1 MGSTVKL
8 ETQDLLRLVKDDNQ
22 RAFDS
27 FYHLYYSQVFRF
39 AYFLLKDTNACQE
52 VVSNV
57 FFSVWKSR
65 KSLAEIQNIETYLY
79 VITRNEASRYQR
91 EETIRETVSLDHFPL
106 QTEKTDMENPEE
118 ELIRQEV
125 EELINR
131 IVENLPEKC
140 RLIFLMSRIEGL
152 KNKEIAERLS
162 LSESTVRVQMKIA
175 IEKIVEQMK
184 IYYPHLSLVGLLTFF
199 YDKEFL
205 FSVRKVKY

>member
-1 MGSTVKL
+1 MSTLNL
-8 ETQDLLRLVKDDNQ
+8 ETQDLLHLVSGDNQ

-27 FYHLYYSQVFRF
+27 FYHLYYNQVFRF

-79 VITRNEASRYQR
+79 VSTRNEASRYRR
-91 EETIRETVSLDHFPL
+91 EETARETVSLDQFPM
-106 QTEKTDMENPEE
+106 QMEKTDMENPEE
-118 ELIRQEV
+118 EMIGQEV

-131 IVENLPEKC
+131 IVEQLPEKC
-140 RLIFLMSRIEGL
+140 RLIFLMNRIEGL

-184 IYYPHLSLVGLLTFF
+184 IHYPHLSMVGLLTL
-199 YDKEFL
+199 FL
-205 FSVRKVKY
+205 R